1 MVQNAVTQ
9 LTHVRD
15 NAVTQLTQ
23 VRDGLL
29 LAGTVIG
36 QHLDTK
42 EIVVVTQ
49 EWSSF
54 FLKEVDDTV

>member
-15 NAVTQLTQ
+15 NAVTQLTH

-54 FLKEVDDTV
+54 F

>member
-1 MVQNAVTQ
+1 MVQNAVMQ
-9 LTHVRD
+9 LTH
-15 NAVTQLTQ
+15 

-29 LAGTVIG
+29 LAGTVVG